1 MVMETTS
8 SVLHRTK
15 FCSRCTPGQS
25 TTCGY
30 IYWSG
35 LSRDTE
41 QQGVYICMC
50 VWVYTYIYIYT
61 HTYIERERERESE
74 RFIIRDWLT

>member
-1 MVMETTS
+1 MVMKTTS

-15 FCSRCTPGQS
+15 FCSHCTPGQS
-25 TTCGY
+25 TRCGY

-41 QQGVYICMC
+41 QQGVYICIC
-50 VWVYTYIYIYT
+50 VCVYTYTHTRIYIY
-61 HTYIERERERESE
+61 IERERESE